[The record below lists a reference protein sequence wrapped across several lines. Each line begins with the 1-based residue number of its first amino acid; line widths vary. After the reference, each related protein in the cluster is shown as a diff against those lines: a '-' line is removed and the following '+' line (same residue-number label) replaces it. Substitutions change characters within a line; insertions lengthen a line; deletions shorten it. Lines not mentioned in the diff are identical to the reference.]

1 MSNTLNDPIPLRRK
15 VSSMDLI
22 GFSVNQV
29 NLVKGQS
36 SYGKPLLEKKP
47 VDEQKYS
54 IDHDDT
60 MLRKQSSGMRNYLA
74 QLRNANQ
81 PQATSV
87 TDFSTRLYKLR
98 TFTII
103 RWILLCV
110 SVIGGASF
118 GPFMLRV
125 SVSSVLKVLWRIEIT
140 ALLLIPFI
148 IYEKRKDKFGEIFR
162 KKVLFEPQAVRS
174 LVIVGI
180 GKALWLLSFVY
191 ALNYTSVAHA
201 SLFSSIP
208 SLIIIAWRRIR
219 G

>member
-125 SVSSVLKVLWRIEIT
+125 SVPSVL
-140 ALLLIPFI
+140 
-148 IYEKRKDKFGEIFR
+148 
-162 KKVLFEPQAVRS
+162 
-174 LVIVGI
+174 
-180 GKALWLLSFVY
+180 
-191 ALNYTSVAHA
+191 
-201 SLFSSIP
+201 
-208 SLIIIAWRRIR
+208 
-219 G
+219 